1 MMKKILIIDDE
12 KDIRFLLSSI
22 LSDEGYE
29 TLQAGTVEDAELEID
44 KNDFN
49 LAIVDISLNDKKKD
63 GIYLLKKIKKINK
76 FIPVIMI
83 SGHATIQLAVDSMK
97 LGAYEFLEKPFNK
110 DRLLNFTKRALETY
124 DLQNK
129 NKNLQKLFYDTYE
142 IIGDSKEIKS
152 IRDTI
157 KKISS
162 TDTRVLIFGPS
173 GSGKELIARTIH
185 KNSLRQ
191 DFPFTVCNGA
201 LLNPETF
208 DTELFGIKKS
218 DGTIIQGFF
227 EKSNKGTLL
236 IDNVSDI
243 PLETQA
249 KILRVL
255 TEQKFRR
262 VGDDKEITTDVR
274 VLTSSSKDLR
284 EEILAGNFR
293 EDLFQRIAVVSI
305 SIPSLKNRNSD
316 IPLLIEYFSQK
327 ISKNLG
333 KREISIRPN
342 YTQLYKYDWLG
353 NVRELRNLVERI
365 IILSEGSDKGVNQII
380 KESIETKASSESSTS
395 LDFDS
400 PLKAAREQFEKEY
413 LTHQLK
419 KNGLN
424 ISKTAENIGME
435 RSALHRKLTS
445 LGITYK

>member
-1 MMKKILIIDDE
+1 MKKILIIDDE

-76 FIPVIMI
+76 FVPVIMI

>member
-1 MMKKILIIDDE
+1 MKKILIIDDE

-44 KNDFN
+44 TNDFN

-218 DGTIIQGFF
+218 DGKIIQGFF

-380 KESIETKASSESSTS
+380 KESIETKTSSESSTS

>member
-1 MMKKILIIDDE
+1 MKKILIIDDE

-44 KNDFN
+44 TNDFN

-380 KESIETKASSESSTS
+380 KESIETKESSESSTS

-400 PLKAAREQFEKEY
+400 PLKTAREQFEKEY

>member
-1 MMKKILIIDDE
+1 MKKILIIDDE

-44 KNDFN
+44 TNDFN
-49 LAIVDISLNDKKKD
+49 LAIVDISLSDKKKD

>member
-1 MMKKILIIDDE
+1 MTKILIIDDE

-29 TLQAGTVEDAELEID
+29 ILQAGTVEEAELEID

-83 SGHATIQLAVDSMK
+83 SGHATIQLAVDSMR

-110 DRLLNFTKRALETY
+110 DRLLNFTKRALETH

-157 KKISS
+157 KKIST
-162 TDTRVLIFGPS
+162 TDTRVLILGPS

-191 DFPFTVCNGA
+191 DFPFLVCNGA
-201 LLNPETF
+201 ILNPETF
-208 DTELFGIKKS
+208 DTELFGVKKN
-218 DGTIIQGFF
+218 DGTIIHGFF

-262 VGDDKEITTDVR
+262 VGDDKEIITDVR
-274 VLTSSSKDLR
+274 VLASSSNDLR

-305 SIPSLKNRNSD
+305 SVPSLKNRNSD

-342 YTQLYKYDWLG
+342 YTQLYKYDWSG

-365 IILSEGSDKGVNQII
+365 IILSEGSDKDVSQII

>member
-1 MMKKILIIDDE
+1 MKKILIIDDE

>member
-1 MMKKILIIDDE
+1 MTKILIIDDE

-22 LSDEGYE
+22 LSDQGHEI
-29 TLQAGTVEDAELEID
+29 LQAGTVEEAELEID

-49 LAIVDISLNDKKKD
+49 LVIVDISLNDKKKD

-157 KKISS
+157 KKIST
-162 TDTRVLIFGPS
+162 TDTRVLILGPS

-191 DFPFTVCNGA
+191 DFPFLVCNGA

-208 DTELFGIKKS
+208 DTELFGIKKN
-218 DGTIIQGFF
+218 DGTIIHGFF

-262 VGDDKEITTDVR
+262 VDDDKEIITDVR
-274 VLTSSSKDLR
+274 VLTSSSNDLR

-342 YTQLYKYDWLG
+342 YTQLYKYDWSG

-365 IILSEGSDKGVNQII
+365 IILSEGSDKDVSQII
-380 KESIETKASSESSTS
+380 KESIETKVFSESSTS
-395 LDFDS
+395 LNFDS

>member
-1 MMKKILIIDDE
+1 MKKILIIDDE

-44 KNDFN
+44 TNDFN

-110 DRLLNFTKRALETY
+110 DRILNFTKRALETY

-333 KREISIRPN
+333 KREILIRPN

>member
-1 MMKKILIIDDE
+1 MKKILIIDDE

-44 KNDFN
+44 TNNFN
-49 LAIVDISLNDKKKD
+49 LAIIDISLNDKKKD

>member
-1 MMKKILIIDDE
+1 MKKILIIDDE

-44 KNDFN
+44 TNDFN

-380 KESIETKASSESSTS
+380 KESIETKTSSESSTS
-395 LDFDS
+395 VDFDS
-400 PLKAAREQFEKEY
+400 HLKAAREQFEKEY

>member
-1 MMKKILIIDDE
+1 MKKILIIDDE
-12 KDIRFLLSSI
+12 KDIRFLLSSV

-44 KNDFN
+44 TNDFN

-191 DFPFTVCNGA
+191 DFLFTVCNGA

-208 DTELFGIKKS
+208 DSELFGIKKS

-424 ISKTAENIGME
+424 ITKTAENIGME

-445 LGITYK
+445 LGITFK

>member
-1 MMKKILIIDDE
+1 MKKILIIDDE

-44 KNDFN
+44 TNDFN

-191 DFPFTVCNGA
+191 DFPFIVCNGA

>member
-1 MMKKILIIDDE
+1 MTKILIIDDE

-22 LSDEGYE
+22 LSDQGHEI
-29 TLQAGTVEDAELEID
+29 LQAGTVEEAELEID

-49 LAIVDISLNDKKKD
+49 LVIVDISLNDKKKD

-152 IRDTI
+152 IRDMI
-157 KKISS
+157 KKIST
-162 TDTRVLIFGPS
+162 TDTRVLILGPS

-191 DFPFTVCNGA
+191 DFPFLVCNGA

-208 DTELFGIKKS
+208 DTELFGIKKN
-218 DGTIIQGFF
+218 DGTIIHGFF

-262 VGDDKEITTDVR
+262 VGDDKEIITDVR
-274 VLTSSSKDLR
+274 VLTSSSNDLR

-342 YTQLYKYDWLG
+342 YTQLYKYDWSG

-365 IILSEGSDKGVNQII
+365 IILSEGSDKDVSQII
-380 KESIETKASSESSTS
+380 KESIETKAFSESSTS
-395 LDFDS
+395 LNFDS

>member
-1 MMKKILIIDDE
+1 MKKILIIDDE

-29 TLQAGTVEDAELEID
+29 TLQAGTIEDAELEID
-44 KNDFN
+44 TNDFN

-293 EDLFQRIAVVSI
+293 EDFFQRIAVVSI

>member
-1 MMKKILIIDDE
+1 MKKILIIDDE

-44 KNDFN
+44 TNDFN

-208 DTELFGIKKS
+208 DTELFGIKKI